1 MSSDVHIYRFVSE
14 FTIEENMLKKANQK
28 RMLDNVVIQE
38 GEFTTDYFQ
47 KMDWRDMLAE
57 EDLAKIGDLGPTQA
71 NGEPQDISTVHG
83 TDLEQALAAAE
94 DENDVL
100 AMQQAKHEME
110 GVDIGD
116 FSEAGVAAAAGAG
129 PNGSTEPSKAG
140 KGDKGGK
147 HGESG
152 ETRVQFEA
160 SSNSNAVDEE
170 EGEVIEMGHVDE
182 YMLRFMEREYGHYV
196 GFGGLPKPVKLDEVD
211 DEEDD
216 QMEADED
223 EEEEEEEED
232 EYDIEDDDSD
242 SGQEGGEEDSS
253 DEEEDGGGSNT
264 MAKGKGRKENDDDN
278 EDEDARVEA
287 MEEDD

>member
-1 MSSDVHIYRFVSE
+1 
-14 FTIEENMLKKANQK
+14 MLKKANQK

-47 KMDWRDMLAE
+47 KMDWRDMLGE
-57 EDLAKIGDLGPTQA
+57 DDLAKIGDLGPTQA
-71 NGEPQDISTVHG
+71 NGEPQDLSTVHG
-83 TDLEQALAAAE
+83 ADLEQALAAAE

-116 FSEAGVAAAAGAG
+116 FSEAGAIAAAGAG
-129 PNGSTEPSKAG
+129 PNGTADSSKAG
-140 KGDKGGK
+140 KSEKGGK

-152 ETRVQFEA
+152 VARVQFEV
-160 SSNSNAVDEE
+160 SSSSNAVDEE

-211 DEEDD
+211 NEEDE
-216 QMEADED
+216 QMEV
-223 EEEEEEEED
+223 EEEEEED
-232 EYDIEDDDSD
+232 EYDIEDDDDSD
-242 SGQEGGEEDSS
+242 SGQEGGQEDSS
-253 DEEEDGGGSNT
+253 DEEEGDGGNNS
-264 MAKGKGRKENDDDN
+264 MAKGKGRKEEANDDNDN
-278 EDEDARVEA
+278 GEDTRVEA
-287 MEEDD
+287 MDEDD

>member
-1 MSSDVHIYRFVSE
+1 
-14 FTIEENMLKKANQK
+14 MLKKANQK

-47 KMDWRDMLAE
+47 KMDWRDMLGE

-110 GVDIGD
+110 GVDVGD
-116 FSEAGVAAAAGAG
+116 FSEAGVAAAGAG
-129 PNGSTEPSKAG
+129 PNGSTDPSKAG
-140 KGDKGGK
+140 KGGK

-152 ETRVQFEA
+152 VARVQFED
-160 SSNSNAVDEE
+160 SSSSNAVDEE
-170 EGEVIEMGHVDE
+170 EGKVIEMGHVDE

-211 DEEDD
+211 NEEDD
-216 QMEADED
+216 QMEVDEEE

-232 EYDIEDDDSD
+232 EYDIEDDDDSD
-242 SGQEGGEEDSS
+242 SGQGGEDDSS
-253 DEEEDGGGSNT
+253 DEEEGGGGTNA
-264 MAKGKGRKENDDDN
+264 MAKGKGRKEDEDEDDN
-278 EDEDARVEA
+278 DEDARVEA

>member
-1 MSSDVHIYRFVSE
+1 
-14 FTIEENMLKKANQK
+14 MLKKANQK

-47 KMDWRDMLAE
+47 KMDWRDMLGE

-71 NGEPQDISTVHG
+71 NGEPQDLSTVHG

-110 GVDIGD
+110 GVDVGD
-116 FSEAGVAAAAGAG
+116 FSEAGAVAAAGVG
-129 PNGSTEPSKAG
+129 PNGTADPSKA
-140 KGDKGGK
+140 DRSEKGGK
-147 HGESG
+147 SGESG
-152 ETRVQFEA
+152 MARIQFEA
-160 SSNSNAVDEE
+160 SSSSVAFNDE

-211 DEEDD
+211 NEEEEEEEEEQMEVDEE
-216 QMEADED
+216 E

-232 EYDIEDDDSD
+232 EYDIEDDDVND
-242 SGQEGGEEDSS
+242 SGEEAGREDSS
-253 DEEEDGGGSNT
+253 EEEEGGGGTNS
-264 MAKGKGRKENDDDN
+264 MAKGKGRKEEVDDHDDDN
-278 EDEDARVEA
+278 DNGDDARVEA
-287 MEEDD
+287 MDEDD

>member
-1 MSSDVHIYRFVSE
+1 
-14 FTIEENMLKKANQK
+14 MLKKANQK

-47 KMDWRDMLAE
+47 KMDWRDMLGE

-71 NGEPQDISTVHG
+71 NGEPQDLSTVHG

-110 GVDIGD
+110 GVDVGD
-116 FSEAGVAAAAGAG
+116 FSEAGAAATGASS
-129 PNGSTEPSKAG
+129 NGSTDPSKAAKDG
-140 KGDKGGK
+140 KGGK

-152 ETRVQFEA
+152 VARVQFEA
-160 SSNSNAVDEE
+160 SSSSNAVDEE

-211 DEEDD
+211 NDEDD
-216 QMEADED
+216 QMEVY

-232 EYDIEDDDSD
+232 EYEIEDDDDSD

-253 DEEEDGGGSNT
+253 DEEEDGGGTNT
-264 MAKGKGRKENDDDN
+264 MAKGKGRKEDEDDEDDDG
-278 EDEDARVEA
+278 EDAGVEA
-287 MEEDD
+287 MDEDD